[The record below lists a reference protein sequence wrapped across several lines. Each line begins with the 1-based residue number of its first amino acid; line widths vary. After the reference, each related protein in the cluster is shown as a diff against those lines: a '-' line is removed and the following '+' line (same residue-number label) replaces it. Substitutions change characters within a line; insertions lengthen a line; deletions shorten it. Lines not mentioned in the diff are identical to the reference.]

1 MCRAVD
7 QQIDLLGGDHHA
19 PALRVN
25 LMNITVIGTGYVGL
39 VTGACF
45 SKMGNKVYCVD
56 IDEKKI
62 KGLKKG
68 ILPIFEPH
76 LRTMV
81 INGQEKGDLIFTTY
95 INEALDKTD
104 IIFIAVGTPMA
115 YDGSANLDYIFSAA
129 TDIAENITHNSLVVI
144 KSTVPIGTGFRV
156 KEHIENILLK
166 NNADVKIDIAS
177 NPEFLK
183 EGRAIEDCMHPD
195 RVVIGA
201 EKPEVFDKLK
211 ELYSSFVLNHD
222 RFVLMDI
229 KSAEMTK
236 YVANA
241 MLATKIS
248 FMNEMA
254 QICEVTGA
262 NIQQVR
268 LGIGS
273 DKRIGYD
280 FIYAGCGYGGSCFP
294 KDVQA
299 LINTAK
305 SHGYEPKILSQVEE
319 VNSNQKKVLVN
330 KVVDR
335 FGSDLKG
342 RTFGIWG
349 LSFKPGTDDVREAT
363 SLVVIS
369 SLIDKGAKISAYDPQ
384 AIEEFKN
391 SIDEKYLKNIKF
403 TNNRYD
409 AIDDCDGLIL
419 ITEWKEFRNPDFNLL
434 SEKLNEKVIFDGR
447 NIYDKKIIQKGFEL
461 FQIGC

>member
-1 MCRAVD
+1 
-7 QQIDLLGGDHHA
+7 
-19 PALRVN
+19 
-25 LMNITVIGTGYVGL
+25 MNITVIGTGYVGL

-56 IDEKKI
+56 IDEEKI
-62 KGLKKG
+62 GNLKKG

-76 LRTMV
+76 LGTMV
-81 INGQEKGDLIFTTY
+81 KNGQEKGDLFFTTKLK
-95 INEALDKTD
+95 EALDDTN

-115 YDGSANLDYIFSAA
+115 EDGSANLDYIFSAA
-129 TDIAENITHNSLVVI
+129 SDIAQNISHDSLVVI
-144 KSTVPIGTGFRV
+144 KSTVPVGTCFKV
-156 KEHIENILLK
+156 KNHIEGILK
-166 NNADVKIDIAS
+166 DNGSSVKIDIAS

-195 RVVIGA
+195 RIVIGA
-201 EKPEVFDKLK
+201 ESEDVFDTLK
-211 ELYSSFVLNHD
+211 DLYSSFVLNHD

-229 KSAEMTK
+229 KSSEI
-236 YVANA
+236 A

-248 FMNEMA
+248 FMNEIA
-254 QICEVTGA
+254 NICEVTGA
-262 NIQQVR
+262 DVQQVR

-299 LINTAK
+299 LINTAQ
-305 SHGYEPKILSQVEE
+305 SAGYEPMILSNVEK
-319 VNSNQKKVLVN
+319 VNANQKMVLVN

-335 FGSDLKG
+335 FGTNLNG

-363 SLVVIS
+363 SLTVIT
-369 SLIDKGAKISAYDPQ
+369 SLIDKGAKIKAYDPE
-384 AIEEFKN
+384 AIEEFKRT
-391 SIDEKYLKNIKF
+391 IDEKYLGSIEFVKS
-403 TNNRYD
+403 RYL
-409 AIDDCDGLIL
+409 ATEECDGLIL
-419 ITEWKEFRNPDFNLL
+419 ITEWKEFRNPDFDLL
-434 SEKLNEKVIFDGR
+434 SEKLNEEVIFDGR
-447 NIYDKKIIQKGFEL
+447 NIYDKKILEKGFEL

>member
-1 MCRAVD
+1 MK
-7 QQIDLLGGDHHA
+7 
-19 PALRVN
+19 
-25 LMNITVIGTGYVGL
+25 ITVIGTGYVGL

-56 IDEKKI
+56 IDEAKI
-62 KGLKKG
+62 DGLKNG

-76 LRTMV
+76 LGTMV
-81 INGQEKGDLIFTTY
+81 KKGQEKGDLIFTTQ
-95 INEALDKTD
+95 IKEALDNTD

-115 YDGSANLDYIFSAA
+115 KDGSANLDYIFSAA
-129 TDIAENITHNSLVVI
+129 SDIAQNISHDSLVVI
-144 KSTVPIGTGFRV
+144 KSTVPVGTCFKV
-156 KEHIENILLK
+156 KNHIQDILNDK
-166 NNADVKIDIAS
+166 GSSVKIDIAS

-195 RVVIGA
+195 RIVIGA
-201 EKPEVFDKLK
+201 ESEEVFDTLK
-211 ELYSSFVLNHD
+211 DLYSSFVLNHD

-229 KSAEMTK
+229 KSSEMTK

-248 FMNEMA
+248 FMNEIA
-254 QICEVTGA
+254 NICEVTGA
-262 NIQQVR
+262 DVQQVR

-273 DKRIGYD
+273 DRRIGYD

-299 LINTAK
+299 LINTAQ
-305 SHGYEPKILSQVEE
+305 SAGYEPMILSNVEK
-319 VNSNQKKVLVN
+319 VNANQKMVLVN

-335 FGSDLKG
+335 FGTNLNG

-363 SLVVIS
+363 SLTVIT
-369 SLIDKGAKISAYDPQ
+369 SLIDKGAKIKAYDPE
-384 AIEEFKN
+384 AIEEFKRT
-391 SIDEKYLKNIKF
+391 IDEKYLGSIEFVKS
-403 TNNRYD
+403 RYL
-409 AIDDCDGLIL
+409 ATEECDGLIL
-419 ITEWKEFRNPDFNLL
+419 ITEWKEFRNPDFDLL
-434 SEKLNEKVIFDGR
+434 SEKLNEEVIFDGR
-447 NIYDKKIIQKGFEL
+447 NIYDKKILEKGFEL

>member
-1 MCRAVD
+1 
-7 QQIDLLGGDHHA
+7 
-19 PALRVN
+19 
-25 LMNITVIGTGYVGL
+25 MNITVIGTGYVGL

-56 IDEKKI
+56 IDEEKI
-62 KGLKKG
+62 GNLKKG

-76 LRTMV
+76 LGTMV
-81 INGQEKGDLIFTTY
+81 KNGQEKGDLFFTTKLK
-95 INEALDKTD
+95 EALDDTD

-115 YDGSANLDYIFSAA
+115 EDGSANLDYIFSAA
-129 TDIAENITHNSLVVI
+129 SDIAQNISHDSLVVI
-144 KSTVPIGTGFRV
+144 KSTVPVGTCFKV
-156 KEHIENILLK
+156 KNHIEGILK
-166 NNADVKIDIAS
+166 DNGSSVKIDIAS

-195 RVVIGA
+195 RIVIGA
-201 EKPEVFDKLK
+201 ESEDVFDTLK
-211 ELYSSFVLNHD
+211 DLYSSFVLNHD

-229 KSAEMTK
+229 KSSEMTK

-248 FMNEMA
+248 FMNEIA
-254 QICEVTGA
+254 NICEVTGA
-262 NIQQVR
+262 DVQQVR

-305 SHGYEPKILSQVEE
+305 SAGYEPMILSNVEK
-319 VNSNQKKVLVN
+319 VNANQKMVLVN

-335 FGSDLKG
+335 FGNDLNG

-363 SLVVIS
+363 SLTVIT
-369 SLIDKGAKISAYDPQ
+369 SLIDKGAKIKAYDPE
-384 AIEEFKN
+384 AIEEFKRT
-391 SIDEKYLKNIKF
+391 IDEKYLGSIEFVKS
-403 TNNRYD
+403 RYL
-409 AIDDCDGLIL
+409 ATEECDGLIL
-419 ITEWKEFRNPDFNLL
+419 ITEWKEFRNPDFDLL

-447 NIYDKKIIQKGFEL
+447 NIYDKKILEKGFEL

>member
-1 MCRAVD
+1 
-7 QQIDLLGGDHHA
+7 
-19 PALRVN
+19 
-25 LMNITVIGTGYVGL
+25 MNITVIGTGYVGL

-56 IDEKKI
+56 IDAEKI
-62 KGLKKG
+62 DNLKKG
-68 ILPIFEPH
+68 IMPIFEPH
-76 LRTMV
+76 LATIVKNSSKM
-81 INGQEKGDLIFTTY
+81 GDLIFTTD
-95 INEALDKTD
+95 IKQALDDTD

-115 YDGSANLDYIFSAA
+115 EDGSANLDYVFSASR
-129 TDIAENITHNSLVVI
+129 DIALNITHDSLVVV
-144 KSTVPIGTGFRV
+144 KSTVPIGTCFKV
-156 KEHIENILLK
+156 KDYIDNILK
-166 NNADVKIDIAS
+166 ENNSGVKVDIAS

-201 EKPEVFDKLK
+201 ERDEVFDKLK
-211 ELYSSFVLNHD
+211 ELYSSFVFNHD
-222 RFVLMDI
+222 RFILMDV
-229 KSAEMTK
+229 KSSEMTK

-248 FMNEMA
+248 FMNEIA
-254 QICEVTGA
+254 NICEVTGA

-305 SHGYEPKILSQVEE
+305 THGYEPMILSNVEK
-319 VNSNQKKVLVN
+319 VNANQKMVLVN

-335 FGSDLKG
+335 FGSDLNG

-369 SLIDKGAKISAYDPQ
+369 SLIDKGAKIIAYDPQ
-384 AIEEFKN
+384 ASNEFKKA
-391 SIDEKYLKNIKF
+391 IDSRYLENIEF
-403 TNNRYD
+403 VNNRYE
-409 AIDDCDGLIL
+409 AVNDCDGLIL
-419 ITEWKEFRNPDFNLL
+419 ITEWKEFRNPDFDLL
-434 SEKLNEKVIFDGR
+434 ANVLNHKVIFDGR
-447 NIYDKKIIQKGFEL
+447 NIYDKKIENKGFEL
-461 FQIGC
+461 YQIGC